1 MSGLSAPLPASGSFI
16 KNVRSSC
23 AQVRSQANIS
33 INEEAVAAFLTHLD
47 RADFERLSKQHGLT
61 LPLSFDSVAEEV
73 NLLAVLSLLNFLS
86 AYRAPLHKATGS
98 GAYQAV
104 LRLVIGLYISGPN
117 ALSALALK
125 ELKADG
131 VASLLNV
138 STTQES
144 SSGIPGVV
152 LGQPKTGDMYEV
164 CQLVARACNSTG
176 EVLLRL
182 GLVDL
187 GSLVLKALDRAKTLS
202 DEERCEA
209 VLAGLVSTIPAFA
222 DAHLIDGSRPVYL
235 FKKAFFLLQAI
246 SQRGVANAPSTK
258 TLPMF
263 VDNVLP
269 TMLIQLGLL
278 DTSNVSSSFANLKAF
293 RPVRVRAPHTDSEGA
308 KAQHEAVEEGPRLSA
323 EEAYVIRAS
332 ALDAGSFIVKR
343 AHELAQQDA
352 PKYEWLGALTEADLD
367 GYLWSVA
374 KDDASLRQVPR
385 LTFDSRP

>member
-1 MSGLSAPLPASGSFI
+1 MSGLGAPLPASGSFI

-23 AQVRSQANIS
+23 AEMRSHANIS

-47 RADFERLSKQHGLT
+47 RADFERLSRQHGLT

-152 LGQPKTGDMYEV
+152 LGQPNTGDMYEV

-187 GSLVLKALDRAKTLS
+187 GSLVLKALERARTLS

-209 VLAGLVSTIPAFA
+209 VLAELVSTIPAFA

-269 TMLIQLGLL
+269 TMLIQLGIL
-278 DTSNVSSSFANLKAF
+278 DTSNVSSSFAALKAF
-293 RPVRVRAPHTDSEGA
+293 RPVRAPETDSKGA

-343 AHELAQQDA
+343 AHEIAQQDA

-374 KDDASLRQVPR
+374 KDDASLRRVPR
-385 LTFDSRP
+385 LVERGTIMY